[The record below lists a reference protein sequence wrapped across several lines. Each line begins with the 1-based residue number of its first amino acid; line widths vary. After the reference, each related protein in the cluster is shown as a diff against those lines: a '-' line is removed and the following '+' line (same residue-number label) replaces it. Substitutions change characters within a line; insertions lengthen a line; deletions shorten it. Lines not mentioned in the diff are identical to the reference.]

1 MAASVTA
8 MTGGLASSFVVDAE
22 HLGTSE
28 AAWSASPGL
37 AAVLPL
43 DIPPVD
49 HLLMIAPHPDDEILG
64 AGGLLQV
71 VAARGVRV
79 EICAVTDGEG
89 FHPSWESEHL
99 RRTRTAESLT
109 ALGRLGLPRD
119 APRLRLGYGDG
130 RVASR
135 ETELAERLA
144 DRLGPNSLCV
154 APWRKDGHP
163 DHDACG
169 RAAAAASDAMG
180 AGLFE
185 YVVWAW
191 HWADPLGADL
201 PWASCRRLDLE
212 RRQRARKRW
221 ATGTFRSQT
230 RPFGPDGDAPPVL
243 PAPVLRRFW
252 RSFEVYIT

>member
-1 MAASVTA
+1 MAGAVTVT
-8 MTGGLASSFVVDAE
+8 TGGIAPPFVVDPE

-37 AAVLPL
+37 AALLPL
-43 DIPPVD
+43 DVPPVD

-71 VAARGVRV
+71 LAAGGVRV
-79 EICAVTDGEG
+79 EICAVTDGEAS
-89 FHPSWESEHL
+89 HPRCGSEHL
-99 RRTRTAESLT
+99 RRVRTAESVA
-109 ALGRLGLPRD
+109 ALGRLELAAD
-119 APRLRLGYGDG
+119 APRFRMGYGDG
-130 RVASR
+130 QVASR
-135 ETELAERLA
+135 ETELADRLA
-144 DRLGPNSLCV
+144 DRLGPASLCV

-169 RAAAAASDAMG
+169 RAATAASAATG
-180 AGLFE
+180 ARLFE

-191 HWADPLGADL
+191 HWADPLGPDL
-201 PWASCRRLDLE
+201 PWASCQKLDLD

-221 ATGTFRSQT
+221 AIAAFGSQI
-230 RPFGPDGDAPPVL
+230 RPFGPGGGGPPVL

-252 RSFEVYIT
+252 RPFEVYIT